1 MCEFLNIRDVDSG
14 NLSEYWDGGCWSTR
28 MSEYWG
34 DGGCR
39 STGVTEDVGSTR
51 MMDDVWA
58 MMVTAL
64 SWDGR
69 LSLSCCCSP
78 EVTDDVVIMF
88 SLSWNNGGCLS
99 VLAVS
104 RWR

>member
-1 MCEFLNIRDVDSG
+1 
-14 NLSEYWDGGCWSTR
+14 

-39 STGVTEDVGSTR
+39 STGVTEDVGSTGVTDDVGSTR

-78 EVTDDVVIMF
+78 VVTDDVVIMF